1 MSFFKKIG
9 KQTKSFFT
17 KAQRGVNT
25 LASKA
30 ELGLGEAQRVAR
42 VGSTILDNPIT
53 MESITIRQLGI
64 TTIKVSPWIKFS
76 DDSMFVMDMEKIIT
90 MTEVTDEDLIKIHQ
104 KFVRERNKKSNKSEL
119 TSKMGYLSSIADA
132 RISLEKLYKSN

>member
-1 MSFFKKIG
+1 MEEDFYAIIKLISGEEI
-9 KQTKSFFT
+9 
-17 KAQRGVNT
+17 
-25 LASKA
+25 LSKVCPCD
-30 ELGLGEAQRVAR
+30 EDDRIML
-42 VGSTILDNPIT
+42 ILDNPIT

-76 DDSMFVMDMEKIIT
+76 DDSMFVMYMEKIIT

>member
-1 MSFFKKIG
+1 MEEDFYAIIKLISGEEI
-9 KQTKSFFT
+9 
-17 KAQRGVNT
+17 
-25 LASKA
+25 LSKVCPCD
-30 ELGLGEAQRVAR
+30 EDDRIML
-42 VGSTILDNPIT
+42 ILDNPIT
-53 MESITIRQLGI
+53 MESITIRQLVI

>member
-1 MSFFKKIG
+1 MEEDFYAIIKLISGEEI
-9 KQTKSFFT
+9 
-17 KAQRGVNT
+17 
-25 LASKA
+25 LSKVCPCD
-30 ELGLGEAQRVAR
+30 EDDRIML
-42 VGSTILDNPIT
+42 ILDNPIT

-90 MTEVTDEDLIKIHQ
+90 MTEVTDEDLIIIHQ

>member
-1 MSFFKKIG
+1 M
-9 KQTKSFFT
+9 
-17 KAQRGVNT
+17 
-25 LASKA
+25 L
-30 ELGLGEAQRVAR
+30 
-42 VGSTILDNPIT
+42 ILDNPIT

-104 KFVRERNKKSNKSEL
+104 KFVREINKKSNKS
-119 TSKMGYLSSIADA
+119 
-132 RISLEKLYKSN
+132 

>member
-1 MSFFKKIG
+1 MEEDFYAIIKLISGEEI
-9 KQTKSFFT
+9 
-17 KAQRGVNT
+17 
-25 LASKA
+25 LSKVCSCD
-30 ELGLGEAQRVAR
+30 EDDRIML
-42 VGSTILDNPIT
+42 ILDNPIT

>member
-1 MSFFKKIG
+1 MEEDFYAIIKLISGEEI
-9 KQTKSFFT
+9 
-17 KAQRGVNT
+17 
-25 LASKA
+25 LSKVCPCD
-30 ELGLGEAQRVAR
+30 EDNRIML
-42 VGSTILDNPIT
+42 ILDNPIT